1 MNDMVSIPR
10 AEYERLVEAAEVLAA
25 ISAYDRAIA
34 AGGDGMPHE
43 VLARIIAGERPVRV
57 IREWRGLTSAELAR
71 RAGLHRVQV
80 HDIET
85 GKSAGSVQ
93 TLRRIAGALDVMLD
107 DVVPADPDDDGGGG
121 GGGRP

>member
-1 MNDMVSIPR
+1 MVSISR
-10 AEYERLVEAAEVLAA
+10 AEYERLVEAAEDLAA

-43 VLARIIAGERPVRV
+43 VLARIIAGESPVRV

-85 GKSAGSVQ
+85 GKSAGSFQ

-107 DVVPADPDDDGGGG
+107 DVVPADPSDDGGGG
-121 GGGRP
+121 RP